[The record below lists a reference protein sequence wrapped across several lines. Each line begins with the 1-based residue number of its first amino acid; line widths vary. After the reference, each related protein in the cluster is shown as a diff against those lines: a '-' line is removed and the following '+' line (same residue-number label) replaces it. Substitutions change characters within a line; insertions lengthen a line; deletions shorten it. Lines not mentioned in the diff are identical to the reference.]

1 MACYEIT
8 HERKLLTVSIET
20 FEKAAR
26 RAGAEKDAIEISRA
40 FRKMGF
46 PDEDYSLVGEVTYEE
61 YKRCLRRLL
70 RSLTDETD
78 MIAVCLMSHGSMDN
92 GVHMVLF
99 SCGTKVEFTK
109 VIEPILTHEKLAGR
123 PKIIIAQICRG
134 TQNQNQGLLEP
145 DGPGYDPKMD
155 RYFHETK
162 DSAIYYSSARG
173 NQAWRSPQNG
183 SVFISTLSEVL
194 HEIGGQEDF
203 DTVVR
208 TVNQRMT
215 EQESIRAEIPQN
227 KGGTKEMDVLLAPS
241 YEHCLTKKIRF
252 YQEKKRLEENLKF
265 MSKKYEQ
272 RIEELNFANDMLE
285 TRVKNLQLEN
295 EILGDR
301 FEDLRFEKNATI
313 NYPTETYV
321 ADSGDQ
327 NQNFPTKM
335 EFKIR
340 FKEFEKKHPDKW
352 ATINSK
358 EISFAGIDVSVK
370 CQRKIKDGEPTFL
383 IFLVLRGIHSKSK
396 VQIQSKLIMV
406 KDDSK
411 KFYEGKE
418 KYCFTSEDS
427 WAILE
432 QADLKFAKKITIIM
446 TDIKVE
452 IEEK

>member
-1 MACYEIT
+1 
-8 HERKLLTVSIET
+8 
-20 FEKAAR
+20 
-26 RAGAEKDAIEISRA
+26 
-40 FRKMGF
+40 
-46 PDEDYSLVGEVTYEE
+46 
-61 YKRCLRRLL
+61 
-70 RSLTDETD
+70 
-78 MIAVCLMSHGSMDN
+78 MIAVCLMTWVHKKFCFSKFLSEILKPQIAHFWSIFTLSKSHGSMDN
-92 GVHMVLF
+92 GVHRVLF

-145 DGPGYDPKMD
+145 DCPGYDPKMN

-194 HEIGGQEDF
+194 LEIGKKEDF

-208 TVNQRMT
+208 TVNQKMT

-227 KGGTKEMDVLLAPS
+227 KGGIKEMDVLLAPS

-252 YQEKKRLEENLKF
+252 YPEKKLLEENIKF

-285 TRVKNLQLEN
+285 TRVKNLELEN
-295 EILGDR
+295 EILDDKL
-301 FEDLRFEKNATI
+301 EDLRLGKNETV
-313 NYPTETYV
+313 NLPTETYV

-327 NQNFPTKM
+327 NQNFPKKM

-340 FKEFEKKHPDKW
+340 LKEFEK
-352 ATINSK
+352 
-358 EISFAGIDVSVK
+358 E
-370 CQRKIKDGEPTFL
+370 
-383 IFLVLRGIHSKSK
+383 
-396 VQIQSKLIMV
+396 KL
-406 KDDSK
+406 
-411 KFYEGKE
+411 
-418 KYCFTSEDS
+418 
-427 WAILE
+427 
-432 QADLKFAKKITIIM
+432 
-446 TDIKVE
+446 
-452 IEEK
+452 